1 MGKVKKETQGKRFRE
16 HAQRLKRQE
25 KELRREQRKA
35 QAAAE
40 PRHAIDGEDPDLI
53 GLRCGPQ
60 PPLF

>member
-1 MGKVKKETQGKRFRE
+1 MGKIKKETQGKRLRE

-25 KELRREQRKA
+25 KAQRREQRKD
-35 QAAAE
+35 QSAAE
-40 PRHAIDGEDPDLI
+40 VRPAIEGEDPDLI

>member
-1 MGKVKKETQGKRFRE
+1 MGKIKKETQGKRLRE
-16 HAQRLKRQE
+16 HAQRLKRQD
-25 KELRREQRKA
+25 KAMRREQRKD

-40 PRHAIDGEDPDLI
+40 TRPVVEGEDPDLI